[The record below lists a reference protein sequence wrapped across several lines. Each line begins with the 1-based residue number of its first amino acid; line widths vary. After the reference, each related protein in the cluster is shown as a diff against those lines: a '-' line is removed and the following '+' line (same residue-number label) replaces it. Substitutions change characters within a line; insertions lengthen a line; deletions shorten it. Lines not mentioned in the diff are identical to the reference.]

1 MEILDHLTEEHR
13 KVEQMMKRLGETDP
27 GQERDRLVDE
37 LVESLTVQ
45 MKVEERFLYP
55 IVSEV
60 EGDETEKEAEVEHA
74 LAREG
79 LQKLRKLAYE
89 PGFGAAVDMLR
100 AGVGHHVEDE
110 EKEIFPAL
118 RKQAAD
124 RLSELDPEELE
135 RKVKDGSSSDL
146 TKEELYEKAKRADI
160 PGRSQMTKDE
170 LAEAVGKSN

>member
-37 LVESLTVQ
+37 LVESLTVH

-124 RLSELDPEELE
+124 RLSELCQLPRALACGGKRHQEL
-135 RKVKDGSSSDL
+135 RK
-146 TKEELYEKAKRADI
+146 R
-160 PGRSQMTKDE
+160 
-170 LAEAVGKSN
+170 N